1 MTFWRSLSG
10 EVLVE
15 LVTADPAG
23 SLAAIAQMGL
33 PIRQVL
39 PVGELTLSFRIRRQ
53 DLKAMNGLA
62 VKRGEKLTVQR
73 HLGLYYTFRSLVRRR
88 LLLVGVSLLLLSAL
102 LIPTRILF
110 FRVTGNSRIP
120 AG

>member
-15 LVTADPAG
+15 LITADPAG

-33 PIRQVL
+33 PISKVL
-39 PVGELTLSFRIRRQ
+39 PQEELTLSFRARRR
-53 DLKAMNGLA
+53 DLKILERMAA
-62 VKRGEKLTVQR
+62 KRGEKLTVLR

-88 LLLVGVSLLLLSAL
+88 LLLMGVSLLLLSAL

-120 AG
+120 A